1 MRTDV
6 RGRHS
11 PSQAC
16 TYSCVLF
23 RSRRASRNGVC
34 SCSATTAV
42 GLNPPPQESTPN
54 AKTHLHGTTCGTTNI
69 GTADPP
75 ASGPALPQKSG
86 TGLLIATRQRA
97 ADREKSSASGTCISG
112 VPTSVHWRR
121 PPPPSRNTSRKRN
134 RPPKT
139 SNWGCTPMIWG
150 CGTCGTRGSVQSGWD
165 AILAAAGGA
174 DDLPRPRRHGKPTVY
189 PLPVRQSH
197 IAKAPPQHNDPSI
210 WVGCRLRS
218 FRPCA
223 KTTRFPKVWRHRAA
237 ALGALPVRREASA
250 ANMVP
255 SGLLRAGSEC

>member
-1 MRTDV
+1 MARTTRRATHECRTPLLPHTPLRFV
-6 RGRHS
+6 RRSRGRLHS
-11 PSQAC
+11 RSQQSRWRPHVRHHRDAHPRRPYTPC
-16 TYSCVLF
+16 RC
-23 RSRRASRNGVC
+23 RSS
-34 SCSATTAV
+34 
-42 GLNPPPQESTPN
+42 
-54 AKTHLHGTTCGTTNI
+54 TTNI

-121 PPPPSRNTSRKRN
+121 PPPLSRNTSRKRN

-189 PLPVRQSH
+189 PLPVVSPTLPKRRLSTTIHQSG
-197 IAKAPPQHNDPSI
+197 
-210 WVGCRLRS
+210 W
-218 FRPCA
+218 
-223 KTTRFPKVWRHRAA
+223 
-237 ALGALPVRREASA
+237 GAD
-250 ANMVP
+250 
-255 SGLLRAGSEC
+255 SGLSGPARRPPGSQRYGGIGRRLWALFRCAVKLLQQIWSLPGC

>member
-1 MRTDV
+1 MLHNYCC
-6 RGRHS
+6 GPES
-11 PSQAC
+11 PP
-16 TYSCVLF
+16 
-23 RSRRASRNGVC
+23 R
-34 SCSATTAV
+34 
-42 GLNPPPQESTPN
+42 ESTPN

-139 SNWGCTPMIWG
+139 SNWGCTPMIWVRDVRHAWLG
-150 CGTCGTRGSVQSGWD
+150 AEWVGRNSCGRRRRRRP
-165 AILAAAGGA
+165 AATPSPRQA
-174 DDLPRPRRHGKPTVY
+174 DCVSPPG
-189 PLPVRQSH
+189 RQSH